1 MKFGTSQ
8 FAGVLAWLLVLP
20 LAMRL
25 TNKFWVVTRV
35 LSSYFRLCFRFH
47 LFRVMFLRIFFFFF
61 LHFCVSLYSSL
72 PFLCYFFSYFLFLL
86 CRSSS
91 FHLFLSPSHPLHT
104 SFFTPF
110 LLLLYTPPPP
120 LGLPSPVARWW
131 VSAVWVQAKQVAG
144 KTCRGED
151 TLGSRGRWLKRQVVR
166 GDEERGRQLTVH
178 ARQRR
183 VEGRVGW
190 EGGGFLS
197 DYQRSSF
204 SCIFFYQTF
213 GREKSG
219 RLRDGRGK
227 YFETLTFSIAPRK
240 AFRTFHSSPDF
251 SKDFLKHPVL
261 QYNFHE
267 YTTSHPLCP
276 WILTASLNYLR
287 IQQYSKWWMKHS
299 HTHNTYLMQI
309 NSLPPFILLH
319 TLTTSNPTP
328 HSLLHPSS
336 PTLPNTLCNTYTTYF
351 YNQSILSFTAEPQVY
366 ILTTRRMC

>member
-1 MKFGTSQ
+1 M
-8 FAGVLAWLLVLP
+8 
-20 LAMRL
+20 
-25 TNKFWVVTRV
+25 
-35 LSSYFRLCFRFH
+35 LCFFA
-47 LFRVMFLRIFFFFF
+47 FFSFFFT
-61 LHFCVSLYSSL
+61 SLCLSL
-72 PFLCYFFSYFLFLL
+72 FFSSFSLLFLFLFSVPPL
-86 CRSSS
+86 SLFLFPPLLESFSSPP
-91 FHLFLSPSHPLHT
+91 HLFLHSLSPSPL
-104 SFFTPF
+104 
-110 LLLLYTPPPP
+110 YPPPP

-144 KTCRGED
+144 KTCGED

-219 RLRDGRGK
+219 RLRDGGGK

-267 YTTSHPLCP
+267 YTTSHPLCL

-299 HTHNTYLMQI
+299 HTHSTYLMQI